1 MNLELRQMKHTQAH
15 EGSFEWVELPIK
27 LFSSRTSS
35 LIELRSALKIQFFLL
50 WQIRKS
56 FIDFDM
62 MNLHVFLFSP
72 NAWIYV
78 LLVGTM
84 SPTLPLPLCIPR
96 NGNTLTLP
104 KLSLKD
110 RQLPAQRWSV
120 RVVPTLWGEFF
131 EAASLV

>member
-1 MNLELRQMKHTQAH
+1 
-15 EGSFEWVELPIK
+15 
-27 LFSSRTSS
+27 
-35 LIELRSALKIQFFLL
+35 
-50 WQIRKS
+50 
-56 FIDFDM
+56 M

-110 RQLPAQRWSV
+110 RQLPARRWSV
-120 RVVPTLWGEFF
+120 RVVPTL
-131 EAASLV
+131 